1 MNSTTMSATPSPSS
15 SDDDH
20 GSMFDDLVFNGTSFD
35 MPHGSYYPQFFY
47 DDHHDHD
54 HYHDIPMTTTTT
66 TTTEAPPKPKPMYAR
81 YQLLLL
87 FNYGHLAFA
96 FWFIMYI
103 IWLMMKAVGRHKVRV
118 LSEVAGCQCLMIF
131 YCYQTRLPNHVFV
144 KKREIQNPMAEKEAE
159 IDLIYSY
166 VTKQLSNFSKKYQN

>member
-66 TTTEAPPKPKPMYAR
+66 TEAPPKPKPMYAR
-81 YQLLLL
+81 YQILLL

-96 FWFIMYI
+96 FWFIMYM

-118 LSEVAGCQCLMIF
+118 LSEVAGCQC
-131 YCYQTRLPNHVFV
+131 
-144 KKREIQNPMAEKEAE
+144 
-159 IDLIYSY
+159 
-166 VTKQLSNFSKKYQN
+166 

>member
-66 TTTEAPPKPKPMYAR
+66 TEAPPKPKPMYAR
-81 YQLLLL
+81 YQILLL

-96 FWFIMYI
+96 FWFIMYM